1 MCKSVPQI
9 PAESTSTT
17 TSSGPATGAGNS
29 STLTF
34 PTPRASFR
42 MASIF
47 RTKHNT
53 RYFGDRTLKMPIAF
67 FRNLQNLDPRE
78 IEKWPYLGC
87 ATKTHEESPQ
97 YECRCKWRVRFC
109 GLE

>member
-1 MCKSVPQI
+1 
-9 PAESTSTT
+9 
-17 TSSGPATGAGNS
+17 
-29 STLTF
+29 
-34 PTPRASFR
+34 
-42 MASIF
+42 
-47 RTKHNT
+47 
-53 RYFGDRTLKMPIAF
+53 MPIAF

-109 GLE
+109 GLEPKLICNRYEKSILSAACRSGIRDAAQSILVCQQRSSPPEQD